1 MIWLVGIVLALIGVW
16 VKINLYSLRAF
27 LKFILYQWIKQSP
40 IQIKNRKSGSDPQK
54 GLTIKFKEITKF
66 EYITIPVSDYE
77 SFLLIMNL

>member
-16 VKINLYSLRAF
+16 VKKNLYSLRAF
-27 LKFILYQWIKQSP
+27 LKSILYQWIKQSP
-40 IQIKNRKSGSDPQK
+40 IQINNRKSGSDPQK

>member
-1 MIWLVGIVLALIGVW
+1 MIWLVDIVLALIGVW
-16 VKINLYSLRAF
+16 VKKNLYSLRAF
-27 LKFILYQWIKQSP
+27 LKSILYQWIKQSP

-54 GLTIKFKEITKF
+54 GWTIKFKEITKF

>member
-1 MIWLVGIVLALIGVW
+1 MKYNCLTTV
-16 VKINLYSLRAF
+16 NLLPHPESMHDEI
-27 LKFILYQWIKQSP
+27 KFILYQWIKQSP

-66 EYITIPVSDYE
+66 EYITIPVSEFE